1 MKGLEIG
8 DLNFLPEDE
17 SVIADVDLLIG
28 DNFSKQ
34 VEEIDER
41 IPSSGGG

>member
-17 SVIADVDLLIG
+17 SVIADVDLGIG
-28 DNFSKQ
+28 ENLSKQ

-41 IPSSGGG
+41 ISSSGGG